1 MKREYS
7 SPVMEVEVFE
17 ASEYIATC
25 YRCYS
30 PGSETSEGS
39 EQSQRGIKKYN
50 LYLDSNGNKQLEF
63 EQDRGISIFKRCSD
77 YGESFNVN
85 PNEVETGFWYGHI
98 FEDPDVSKYREVN
111 VLKRD
116 GKYHIVTNN
125 GANHS

>member
-30 PGSETSEGS
+30 PGSETSQGS
-39 EQSQRGIKKYN
+39 EQSERGLFRYN
-50 LYLDSNGNKQLEF
+50 LYLDNGDGKLEF
-63 EQDRGISIFKRCSD
+63 NKDTGIDFSKRCFD
-77 YGESFNVN
+77 YRHEFNVN

-98 FEDPDVSKYREVN
+98 FEDPDVSKYRKVN